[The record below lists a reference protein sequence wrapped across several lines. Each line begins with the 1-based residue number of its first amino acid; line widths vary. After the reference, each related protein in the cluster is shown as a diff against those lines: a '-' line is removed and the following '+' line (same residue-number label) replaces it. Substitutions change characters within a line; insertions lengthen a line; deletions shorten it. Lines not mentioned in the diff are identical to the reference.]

1 MRFLKDINQKDS
13 HKRLIS
19 IIAFGMACVL
29 IIATYILTYVFPGF
43 PTPKFSYYAIYS
55 LLAVSGFTTTSTLI
69 ERKNK

>member
-19 IIAFGMACVL
+19 IISFSMACVL
-29 IIATYILTYVFPGF
+29 ILATYVLSYIYLEF

-55 LLAVSGFTTTSTLI
+55 LLGVSGFTTTATLM
-69 ERKNK
+69 ERKK

>member
-19 IIAFGMACVL
+19 IIAFGIACVL
-29 IIATYILTYVFPGF
+29 TLATYVLSYVYLEF

-69 ERKNK
+69 ERKK